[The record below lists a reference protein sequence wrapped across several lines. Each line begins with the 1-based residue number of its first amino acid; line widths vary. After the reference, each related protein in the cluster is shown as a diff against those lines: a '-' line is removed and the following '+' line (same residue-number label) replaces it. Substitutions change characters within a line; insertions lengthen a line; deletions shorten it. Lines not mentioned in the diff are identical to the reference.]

1 MGRSRKLGLLGFG
14 TSLVLGAGC
23 ISALG
28 DFDTGAVT
36 PGTDSGGP
44 DTAGAED
51 AGLDATDGASSQD
64 AAERPDAAPPPT
76 LACDT
81 WRFPTPIVLEDLQR
95 SNQTYFGGRM
105 TVLTPAVGT
114 SRVVVGKNDG
124 TVFTVY
130 TVDESTQ
137 KVSILPGPA
146 NTGNSQSLDTI
157 RRVSLGLFD
166 KETQILVRTFSP
178 TGAQGNGYDVYLLA
192 DGMSASGPLPP
203 SQTLVKPSSTFGN
216 ARELRVWPYGATDF
230 FLALAYVDPQTSSLT
245 FGVGRAPDSQ
255 TPVSAFGIVG
265 TSVHNGDFQ
274 SPVLLNASSKMYM
287 FTGND
292 ETVLGVSA
300 FAVPESAK
308 LTGPVTPRAISSGKL
323 STIFDAV
330 VNSTPTSANVA
341 YAEGEVG
348 QATFKSITLRVGKVP
363 FDKLDTFVGSD
374 LPIARKYSDLTVSP
388 FGGGDNPQWRG
399 DELVTIGQGFALA
412 DGGAPPGYN
421 FLWIDA
427 SGNVRS
433 EQGGPRAILRE
444 RAGLRRA
451 SAAPAVLTAKAASW
465 NVAWVESR
473 TVGTSTYEVLLYN
486 QLRCQ

>member
-28 DFDTGAVT
+28 DFDAGGVT
-36 PGTDSGGP
+36 PGGDSGAP
-44 DTAGAED
+44 DTGAPLAD
-51 AGLDATDGASSQD
+51 AGLDADADLD
-64 AAERPDAAPPPT
+64 AAEAPDATPPPT

-81 WRFPTPIVLEDLQR
+81 WRFPTPIVLEDLSRQ
-95 SNQTYFGGRM
+95 NQTSFGNRM
-105 TVLTPAVGT
+105 TVFTPAVGT
-114 SRVVVGKNDG
+114 SRVVIGKNDG
-124 TVFTVY
+124 TLFTVY
-130 TVDESTQ
+130 TVDDATQ
-137 KVSILPGPA
+137 KVTTLLGPT
-146 NTGNSQSLDTI
+146 NTGNSPSLDTI

-166 KETQILVRTFSP
+166 KDTQLLVRTSSP
-178 TGAQGNGYDVYLLA
+178 TGAPGNGYDVYLLP

-203 SQTLVKPSSTFGN
+203 PQTLVKPSATFSN
-216 ARELRVWPYGATDF
+216 TRELRAWPYGGTDF
-230 FLALAYVDPQTSSLT
+230 FLALAYVDPQTSNVT
-245 FGVGRAPDSQ
+245 FGVGRAPDNQ
-255 TPVSAFGIVG
+255 NPVSTFATVG
-265 TSVHNGDFQ
+265 TSVHKNDFQ
-274 SPVLLNASSKMYM
+274 SPVLLDANAKMYM

-308 LTGPVTPRAISSGKL
+308 LSGPVTPRAISSGKL

-348 QATFKSITLRVGKVP
+348 QATFKSITLRVGTVR

-388 FGGGDNPQWRG
+388 FGDGDNPQWRG
-399 DELVTIGQGFALA
+399 DDLVTIGQGFPLA
-412 DGGAPPGYN
+412 DGGATPGFN
-421 FLWIDA
+421 FLWIDEQ
-427 SGNVRS
+427 GNVRS
-433 EQGGPRAILRE
+433 EQGGAKALLRD
-444 RAGLRRA
+444 RVGLRRA
-451 SAAPAVLTAKAASW
+451 SAAPAVLSANAASW

>member
-14 TSLVLGAGC
+14 TSLLLGAGC

-44 DTAGAED
+44 ETGGED
-51 AGLDATDGASSQD
+51 AGLDASDGASSQD
-64 AAERPDAAPPPT
+64 AADAPDAAPPPVM
-76 LACDT
+76 ACDT
-81 WRFPTPIVLEDLQR
+81 WRFPAPIVLEDLAR
-95 SNQTYFGGRM
+95 ANQPYFGNRM

-114 SRVVVGKNDG
+114 GRVVVGKNDG
-124 TVFTVY
+124 TLFTVY

-137 KVSILPGPA
+137 KVTILPGPV
-146 NTGNSQSLDTI
+146 NTGNAQSLDTI

-166 KETQILVRTFSP
+166 KESQLLVRTSSP
-178 TGAQGNGYDVYLLA
+178 TGGQGNGYDVYLLP
-192 DGMSASGPLPP
+192 DSLSASGPLPP
-203 SQTLVKPSSTFGN
+203 PQTLVKPAALFTN
-216 ARELRVWPYGATDF
+216 TRELRAWPYGGTDF
-230 FLALAYVDPQTSSLT
+230 FLALAYVDPQTSNLT
-245 FGVGRAPDSQ
+245 FGVGRAPDNQ
-255 TPVSAFGIVG
+255 NPVSTFATVG
-265 TSVHNGDFQ
+265 TSVHKNDFQ
-274 SPVLLNASSKMYM
+274 SPVLLDANSKMYM

-308 LTGPVTPRAISSGKL
+308 LTGPVAPRAISSGKL

-341 YAEGEVG
+341 YAEGEVR
-348 QATFKSITLRVGKVP
+348 QATFKSITLRVGNVP

-374 LPIARKYSDLTVSP
+374 LPITRKYSDLTVSP
-388 FGGGDNPQWRG
+388 FGDGDNPQWRG
-399 DELVTIGQGFALA
+399 DDLVTIGQGFALA
-412 DGGAPPGYN
+412 DGGAPPGFN

-433 EQGGPRAILRE
+433 EQGGAKALLRD
-444 RAGLRRA
+444 RVGLRRA
-451 SAAPAVLTAKAASW
+451 SAAPAVLTAKVASW
-465 NVAWVESR
+465 NVAWIESR
-473 TVGTSTYEVLLYN
+473 TVGTTTSEVLLYN